1 MTTTDLAIIN
11 PDIMAAQM
19 AYAEN
24 IAKAAVLPAA
34 YRGKPADILVA
45 IGLGEAVGITPAQSL
60 YEIFVVNGRPSPSAN
75 LVASLVR
82 RAGHKVR
89 VRGDEQSCTAQL
101 VRDDDPDFTYEVT
114 WTMDMARRAGLAGKD
129 VWKHYP
135 ANMLRSRAIMDVC
148 RAGAPEAMLGMEY
161 SREELADI
169 DDGAKQGEAP
179 RSATAKARQ
188 RMAQAQTA
196 TPEPAADGEV
206 VDAEVVEE
214 QPADTGEQ
222 ISPAQQ
228 RALFAAFRD
237 AGFTSDARS
246 EEGRAARLAYL
257 AGVTGSPVASTGEL
271 TRDQAS
277 RCIDALRADATDL
290 ATTTG
295 ATE

>member
-89 VRGDEQSCTAQL
+89 VRGDEQTCTAQL

-196 TPEPAADGEV
+196 APEPAADGEV
-206 VDAEVVEE
+206 LAEVIEE

-246 EEGRAARLAYL
+246 DEGRAARLAYMSQVVGHAVESTNDL
-257 AGVTGSPVASTGEL
+257 TRAEASRILDALHADAAGVES
-271 TRDQAS
+271 
-277 RCIDALRADATDL
+277 
-290 ATTTG
+290 
-295 ATE
+295 